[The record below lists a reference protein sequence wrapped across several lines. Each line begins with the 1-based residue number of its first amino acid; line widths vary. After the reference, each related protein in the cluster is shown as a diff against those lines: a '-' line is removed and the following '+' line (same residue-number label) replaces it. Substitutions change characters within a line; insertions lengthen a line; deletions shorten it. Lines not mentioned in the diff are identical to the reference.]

1 MKLVQQKEKFYV
13 VCHTEDCGYESKDTY
28 VFPSMEEVEKFL
40 GMRNDYENH
49 LYYE

>member
-28 VFPSMEEVEKFL
+28 VFPSMEEVEKCKEVF
-40 GMRNDYENH
+40 ND
-49 LYYE
+49 

>member
-28 VFPSMEEVEKFL
+28 VFPSMEECMQGITEKAQDGFA
-40 GMRNDYENH
+40 
-49 LYYE
+49 